1 MGRGGEKAEKAKDPH
16 AAPKKPPSAGR
27 RQRGS
32 QEKPDW
38 TKRLIGLVVL
48 FVIGGPAVYTV
59 FSFFAGAGIAHID
72 VHDTAKLKSVL
83 FSGEPW
89 LVYCVN
95 NDTLRQRLPKVLED
109 SAGPL
114 RGSLGL
120 AIGVL
125 QCWDKTESGRSVA
138 QRFKLSAFPPLSF
151 LVANGNKPRAVNL
164 VGARQPEDL
173 EKKLK
178 PALALET
185 HRIDTLKKWSTLCT
199 SRRACVVVGHKNTAQ
214 RDTAL
219 NLVRPHLESH
229 RALKVVTLDTSFWQL
244 KLDKGVLATRPSIKE
259 GADVLCLSRKESG
272 GTGKNRSIAYSGK
285 FLGAL
290 TSSSTSAL
298 MGDCDRQSG
307 LVQMEAAPKIKARP
321 SKPKKVK
328 ASPPPVPRP
337 SPSPSP
343 PPKKPPRTN
352 VDRVGSRAQMEQ
364 DDEVLFEAVEEE
376 PNEGDDTPAEETGE
390 EPLEDM
396 EEEEGGDEHE
406 EAHDDEEVE
415 L

>member
-1 MGRGGEKAEKAKDPH
+1 MKRGKEKADKDKDPH
-16 AAPKKPPSAGR
+16 APRKPPSAGR

-32 QEKPDW
+32 HEKPNW
-38 TKRLIGLVVL
+38 PQRLLGLGFL
-48 FVIGGPAVYTV
+48 FVIGGPAVVTV
-59 FSFFAGAGIAHID
+59 LSYFGGTGIAHLD

-95 NDTLRQRLPKVLED
+95 NDTQSQRLPKVLED

-114 RGSLGL
+114 RSNLGL
-120 AIGVL
+120 AVGVL

-138 QRFKLSAFPPLSF
+138 QRFKLSASPPLSF
-151 LVANGNKPRAVNL
+151 LVANGNKPRVVSL
-164 VGARQPEDL
+164 VGAKQPEDL

-185 HRIDTLKKWSTLCT
+185 PRIDTLKKWSTLCT

-219 NLVRPHLESH
+219 NLVRPNLERY

-244 KLDKGVLATRPSIKE
+244 KLDKGILATRPSIRE
-259 GADVLCLSRKESG
+259 GADVLCLSRTEG
-272 GTGKNRSIAYSGK
+272 GGKNRSAAYSGK
-285 FLGAL
+285 FMGAL
-290 TSSSTSAL
+290 TSSGTSAL

-307 LVQMEAAPKIKARP
+307 LVRMEATPKIKARP

-328 ASPPPVPRP
+328 ASPLPVPRP
-337 SPSPSP
+337 SPSPP
-343 PPKKPPRTN
+343 PGKPRRTN

-364 DDEVLFEAVEEE
+364 EDEALFEAVEEE
-376 PNEGDDTPAEETGE
+376 PGAGDDAPAEETGE
-390 EPLEDM
+390 ESPDD
-396 EEEEGGDEHE
+396 EEEDGGGEHE
-406 EAHDDEEVE
+406 DAHDDEEVE